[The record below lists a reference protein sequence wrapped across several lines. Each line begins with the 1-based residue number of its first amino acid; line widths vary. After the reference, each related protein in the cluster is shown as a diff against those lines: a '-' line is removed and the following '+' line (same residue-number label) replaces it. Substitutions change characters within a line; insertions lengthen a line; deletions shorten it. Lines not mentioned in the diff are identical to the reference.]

1 MTSVPS
7 KNGLN
12 PFNSAFECLQLMARI
27 LTPPGASAST
37 NVNSFWSVERKD
49 AQIPHLAPSG
59 NVRKIHNLWTQRHV
73 EKKTARRFSLL
84 DFIDFVRV
92 TNEQG

>member
-27 LTPPGASAST
+27 LTPPGARLST

-59 NVRKIHNLWTQRHV
+59 NVRKIHIFITFGYKGMS
-73 EKKTARRFSLL
+73 KKKRKKIFLT
-84 DFIDFVRV
+84 
-92 TNEQG
+92 